1 MLLKF
6 LDANL
11 FAYVPAGNYTA
22 VNLGVAIAK
31 AMNAALTIGD
41 RFESTYDASTN
52 RMTLKLKDVIKA
64 FDALSNL
71 H

>member
-1 MLLKF
+1 
-6 LDANL
+6 
-11 FAYVPAGNYTA
+11 VPAGNYTA